1 MTICLK
7 SNMASEEAR
16 PRKLKYLV
24 KKSIRRRLVLS
35 PATGALSPFH
45 LLHQCTTD
53 PALPMH
59 VTGGN
64 GRQAFPSPGAQVI
77 EFWLRTRGVQSLGNL
92 QISRWLLIELRPRQ
106 AHRRDPLKTVAWPTQ
121 LFRCT
126 VGRGLILPITFE
138 RLKILFRPLPP
149 PRGTGKGP
157 ADGPIC

>member
-1 MTICLK
+1 M
-7 SNMASEEAR
+7 
-16 PRKLKYLV
+16 
-24 KKSIRRRLVLS
+24 
-35 PATGALSPFH
+35 
-45 LLHQCTTD
+45 
-53 PALPMH
+53 
-59 VTGGN
+59 
-64 GRQAFPSPGAQVI
+64 I

-126 VGRGLILPITFE
+126 VGGGLILPITFE

-149 PRGTGKGP
+149 PRGGTGKGP